1 MQTRIDPRISG
12 SPSGLEAEAILRK
25 CVHCGFC
32 NATCPTYQLLGDE
45 RDGPRGRI
53 YLIKQLFEGEQA
65 GSAIARHLDRCLTC
79 RSCET
84 TCPSGVEYARL
95 LELGRAALDDRR
107 QHSRYRK
114 LVRSLLAAVLKSP
127 LCFGVLLRTGILLRP
142 LLPRVMQ
149 DRIPVVSRE
158 RMSWP
163 GPRHARKMIALGGCV
178 QRSLTPNTNV
188 AAARVLD
195 KMGISLIEIPGSGCC
210 GAVDLHTTGERQ
222 ARKVAGRLIDAWMPH
237 VSDVEAF
244 VVTASGCGLSVKEYP
259 HLFER
264 NPVYREKAQMIAEK
278 TVDLCEI
285 VEREMDGQLK
295 SGAPGTQVAFHS
307 PCTLQHGQKLAGR
320 VERILERAGYELVPV
335 RDAHL
340 CCGSAGTY
348 SLLQPGIS
356 GKLKSDKLAAL
367 YEHDPEVV
375 CSANA
380 GCQVHLSAPG
390 RPVIRHWI
398 ELLL

>member
-1 MQTRIDPRISG
+1 MQTRIDPRFSS
-12 SPSGLEAEAILRK
+12 SPSGIQAEAILRK

-53 YLIKQLFEGEQA
+53 YLMKQLFEGEQA

-95 LELGRAALDDRR
+95 LELGRAALTDGGQR
-107 QHSRYRK
+107 SRYDR
-114 LVRSLLAAVLKSP
+114 LARSVLSAVLKSP
-127 LCFGVLLRTGILLRP
+127 LCFGVLLRAGVLLRP
-142 LLPRVMQ
+142 FLPRTLK
-149 DRIPVVSRE
+149 DRVPVVNRE
-158 RMSWP
+158 RMPWP
-163 GPRHARKMIALGGCV
+163 GQRHARKMVVLGGCV
-178 QRSLTPNTNV
+178 QRTLAPNINA

-195 KMGISLIEIPGSGCC
+195 RLDISLVEVPGSGCC
-210 GAVDLHTTGERQ
+210 GALDLHTTDERR
-222 ARKVAGRLIDAWMPH
+222 ARKVAGKLIDAWLPH
-237 VSDVEAF
+237 VTDAEAF
-244 VVTASGCGLSVKEYP
+244 VVTASGCGVSIKEYP
-259 HLFER
+259 QLFKR
-264 NPVYREKAQMIAEK
+264 DPVYREKAKVIAEK

-285 VEREMDGQLK
+285 VEREMNGQPK
-295 SGAPGTQVAFHS
+295 PETRGKRIAFHS
-307 PCTLQHGQKLAGR
+307 PCTLQHGQRLAGR

-335 RDAHL
+335 RNPHL

-356 GKLKSDKLAAL
+356 GQLKSAKLADL
-367 YEHDPEVV
+367 HEHDPEVV
-375 CSANA
+375 CSANV
-380 GCQVHLSAPG
+380 GCQVHLSTPG
-390 RPVIRHWI
+390 RVVRHWI